1 MRKLKADAARAELE
15 LRVRQGELL
24 DRQQGQDTA
33 FRFARMLRDRWQ
45 AWPSRV
51 DPLLAATFDLD
62 AAAVTV
68 ALENYVRDHLTELAS
83 ESVEF

>member
-1 MRKLKADAARAELE
+1 
-15 LRVRQGELL
+15 
-24 DRQQGQDTA
+24 
-33 FRFARMLRDRWQ
+33 MLRDRWQ
-45 AWPSRV
+45 SWPSRV